1 MKFKKVIARFNADN
15 IALAEEVISH
25 IFFSCNLK
33 GVISEVPIPE
43 PDEGFGTHTL
53 PVPSENSI
61 IGYFPDTDDS
71 DIVIAEIRQRLGA
84 LSHMDVDVETRSEVV
99 DEKDWAHA
107 WKAYFN
113 VTRITD
119 RIVVKP
125 DWKPYDPKP
134 RDIVIH
140 IDPGMAFGTGTHPTT
155 FMCLELI
162 ETFITQNSS
171 LLDVGCGSGILMIA
185 AAKLGA
191 TTMTGIDTDP
201 VAVQITEEN
210 LEKNGISADSVS
222 VLTTPLDKTPENQ
235 YKLITANIIAQVI
248 VQILPDIAR
257 RLSPDGCAILSGII
271 DERMPDVQKALDASG
286 LECIK
291 KHQDAEWVA
300 MAVGH
305 KNSSPHV

>member
-25 IFFSCNLK
+25 IFFSYNLK
-33 GVISEVPIPE
+33 GVICEVPIPE

-71 DIVIAEIRQRLGA
+71 DIVIASIRQRLGA
-84 LSHMDVDVETRSEVV
+84 LSDMDVNVETRSEVV

-134 RDIVIH
+134 NDIVIH

-155 FMCLELI
+155 FMCLELV
-162 ETFITQNSS
+162 EAFMTQGGS

-185 AAKLGA
+185 GAKLGA
-191 TTMTGIDTDP
+191 SAMAGIDTDP
-201 VAVQITEEN
+201 VAVEITKEN
-210 LEKNGISADSVS
+210 LEKNGIPSNKISLMAA
-222 VLTTPLDKTPENQ
+222 TLDQTPETR
-235 YKLITANIIAQVI
+235 YDLITANIIAQVI
-248 VQILPDIAR
+248 VQILPDIAQ
-257 RLSPDGCAILSGII
+257 RLAPDGYAILSGII
-271 DERMPDVQKALDASG
+271 EERMPDVQKALEASN

-291 KHQDAEWVA
+291 KRLDAEWVA

-305 KNSSPHV
+305 KKK